1 MLLCHYDYYVIIM
14 LCIVTFAPGPGA
26 ERTQHGSLLCF
37 FLFFFLSCL
46 FLNCLFALDSLSR
59 ACLGKRSFTSHY
71 DDIITSSHTL
81 WWQQWWCQWPEWEC
95 YCVIMLCVLSLCH
108 YYVVMSLLCCYVII
122 MLLCHNYVVMYI
134 IVLLCYVQATGATK
148 SLALSCHLLW
158 CGKTTSFLAPF
169 CCAFKRSCCQDRLR
183 TNIS

>member
-1 MLLCHYDYYVIIM
+1 MYIIVLINMSLLCCYVIIM

-37 FLFFFLSCL
+37 FLFFFLSRLCL
-46 FLNCLFALDSLSR
+46 NLFYTR
-59 ACLGKRSFTSHY
+59 FSHSILCPEPVLVNDLLHQMY
-71 DDIITSSHTL
+71 IDDNNDDFNDRNGN
-81 WWQQWWCQWPEWEC
+81 
-95 YCVIMLCVLSLCH
+95 VI
-108 YYVVMSLLCCYVII
+108 
-122 MLLCHNYVVMYI
+122 MYI
-134 IVLLCYVQATGATK
+134 IMLLCYVQATGATK
-148 SLALSCHLLW
+148 SSALSCHLLW